1 MMWNFLEQRSFAADY
16 WARVRY
22 VAKMV
27 GRTFL
32 FPMLLIVNFNNNKGI
47 ASFKVAEGL
56 TAFDGSEPHSILGSV
71 SLSHRLWIPGLI
83 VGEDLTDWEHLN
95 WEEEPLNTE
104 LHPKALV
111 LPEYD
116 VSDVTLTLHS
126 FSKELSLETRPE
138 RKQVHGTSAIYEG
151 QISSTPALPLE
162 DAQPVWPSDSLQTR
176 DTTQTS
182 MAGSERKNEPSFK
195 I

>member
-116 VSDVTLTLHS
+116 MSDVKLTLHS
-126 FSKELSLETRPE
+126 PSKELSLETSPE
-138 RKQVHGTSAIYEG
+138 RKQVLVRFMKDKYPVLQPFLWKTHSPYGLLIHRRLETRFR
-151 QISSTPALPLE
+151 LP
-162 DAQPVWPSDSLQTR
+162 WP
-176 DTTQTS
+176 
-182 MAGSERKNEPSFK
+182 K
-195 I
+195 

>member
-1 MMWNFLEQRSFAADY
+1 MMWNFLERRSFAADY

-27 GRTFL
+27 GPIFS
-32 FPMLLIVNFNNNKGI
+32 FPILPIVNFNNKGI
-47 ASFKVAEGL
+47 VSFKVAEGL

-83 VGEDLTDWEHLN
+83 VGEDSTDWEHSN

-104 LHPKALV
+104 LYPKALV

-116 VSDVTLTLHS
+116 TSDVKLTLHS
-126 FSKELSLETRPE
+126 PSEELSLETSPE

-151 QISSTPALPLE
+151 HTPALPLE
-162 DAQPVWPSDSLQTR
+162 DAQPVWPSDSSQTR

-182 MAGSERKNEPSFK
+182 MAGGGRKNEPSFK
-195 I
+195 N